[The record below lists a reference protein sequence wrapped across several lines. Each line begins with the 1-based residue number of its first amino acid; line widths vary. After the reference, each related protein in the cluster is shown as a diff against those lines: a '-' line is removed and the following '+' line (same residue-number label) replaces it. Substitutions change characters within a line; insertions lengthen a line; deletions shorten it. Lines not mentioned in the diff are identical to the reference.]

1 MAELN
6 HWFPAASDDFL
17 ASFGDS
23 IGFVAQSAFASRVFG
38 VAAAAAL
45 AYALFR
51 IFEPFFGPILW
62 AVLLAFLLHPLNV
75 RLRKRMRERS
85 GAAAGVLT
93 LSVALGLAVP
103 ATVLVVAFA
112 GQASDLAAR
121 VSAAATRYR
130 IARPSD
136 VFALPVLQDAFRWI
150 EQHVPVTSDEVQA
163 WLLEGS
169 KKFLQRLAASSGAI
183 FLGALGALANTV
195 LMLFVLFFF
204 LRDGDGMARRLVRV
218 VPMPEAKKQ
227 RLVDHLGSV
236 TKAVV
241 FGTLLTAIIQG
252 ASVGIGF
259 VLVRLPSPVVF
270 GAIAAACSLLPVG
283 GTAFVWLPG
292 AMVLAA
298 QGRWGAA
305 IFLAAWGVLLV
316 GVLDNVLRP
325 LFISG
330 RAEITTLPV
339 FFGVLGGLAAFGPI
353 GLFLG
358 PLLLALALA
367 LLRFAEENQ
376 ARSSQLTALSQA
388 GAGEDPP
395 QSES

>member
-1 MAELN
+1 M
-6 HWFPAASDDFL
+6 PS
-17 ASFGDS
+17 SF
-23 IGFVAQSAFASRVFG
+23 SARVFG
-38 VAAAAAL
+38 VVALAAL
-45 AYALFR
+45 GYALFR
-51 IFEPFFGPILW
+51 IFEPFLGPILW
-62 AVLLAFLLHPLNV
+62 AGLLAFLLHPVN
-75 RLRKRMRERS
+75 RHLRQRMRERA

-103 ATVLVVAFA
+103 AAILAVLFA
-112 GQASDLAAR
+112 SQASDLAGR

-136 VFALPVLQDAFRWI
+136 LLALPALQDAIRWI
-150 EQHVPVTSDEVQA
+150 EQHVPVTAEQVQQ

-169 KKFLQRLAASSGAI
+169 RRFLQHLAASSGSI
-183 FLGALGALANTV
+183 FLGALGALASIV

-204 LRDGDGMARRLVRV
+204 LRDGDSMAQRLLRV
-218 VPMPEAKKQ
+218 VPMQQEQKR
-227 RLVDHLGSV
+227 RLADHLASV
-236 TKAVV
+236 TRAVV

-252 ASVGIGF
+252 ACVGIGF
-259 VLVRLPSPVVF
+259 AIVRLPSPVVF

-292 AMVLAA
+292 SIALVA

-305 IFLAAWGVLLV
+305 VFLTIWGLLLV
-316 GVLDNVLRP
+316 GMLDNLLRP

-358 PLLLALALA
+358 PLLVALALA
-367 LLRFAEENQ
+367 LLRFAEESREMENGK
-376 ARSSQLTALSQA
+376 RETT
-388 GAGEDPP
+388 
-395 QSES
+395 

>member
-1 MAELN
+1 VA
-6 HWFPAASDDFL
+6 PS
-17 ASFGDS
+17 SF
-23 IGFVAQSAFASRVFG
+23 VSRVFG
-38 VAAAAAL
+38 VAAAAVL
-45 AYALFR
+45 TYALYR
-51 IFEPFFGPILW
+51 IFEPFLGPILW
-62 AVLLAFLLHPLNV
+62 AVLLAFLLHPVNV
-75 RLRKRMRERS
+75 RLRQRMRERT

-93 LSVALGLAVP
+93 LAVAVGLAVP
-103 ATVLVVAFA
+103 ATILAVVFA

-121 VSAAATRYR
+121 VSAAATRYQ
-130 IARPSD
+130 IGRPSD
-136 VFALPVLQDAFRWI
+136 LFRLPVLQDAFRWI
-150 EQHVPVTSDEVQA
+150 EQHVPVTSEEVQA
-163 WLLEGS
+163 WLLAGS

-183 FLGALGALANTV
+183 FLGALGAVANIV

-218 VPMPEAKKQ
+218 VPMPEKKKQ
-227 RLVDHLGSV
+227 RLADHLGSV
-236 TKAVV
+236 TRAVV

-259 VLVRLPSPVVF
+259 VIVRLPSPVVF
-270 GAIAAACSLLPVG
+270 GAIAAACSLLPIG

-305 IFLAAWGVLLV
+305 IFLVAWGILLV
-316 GVLDNVLRP
+316 GVLDNILRP

-330 RAEITTLPV
+330 RAEISTLPV
-339 FFGVLGGLAAFGPI
+339 FLGVLGGLAAFGPI

-367 LLRFAEENQ
+367 LLGFAEDNLAE
-376 ARSSQLTALSQA
+376 AHSSQLSALSRA
-388 GAGEDPP
+388 GAGEEPP
-395 QSES
+395 QADS

>member
-1 MAELN
+1 
-6 HWFPAASDDFL
+6 
-17 ASFGDS
+17 
-23 IGFVAQSAFASRVFG
+23 VAQSAFASRVFG

-51 IFEPFFGPILW
+51 IFDPFFGPILW
-62 AVLLAFLLHPLNV
+62 AGLLAFLLHPVNV
-75 RLRKRMRERS
+75 RLRQRMRERTGS
-85 GAAAGVLT
+85 AAGVLT
-93 LSVALGLAVP
+93 LAVALGLAVP
-103 ATVLVVAFA
+103 ATILVVVFA
-112 GQASDLAAR
+112 GQASDLAGR
-121 VSAAATRYR
+121 VSAAATRYQ

-136 VFALPVLQDAFRWI
+136 LFQLPVLQDAFRWI
-150 EQHVPVTSDEVQA
+150 EQHVPVTSEEVQA

-169 KKFLQRLAASSGAI
+169 KKFFQHLAASSGTI
-183 FLGALGALANTV
+183 FLGALGALASMV

-218 VPMPEAKKQ
+218 VPMPEEKKQ
-227 RLVDHLGSV
+227 RLTDHLGSV
-236 TKAVV
+236 TRAVV

-252 ASVGIGF
+252 ASVGVGF

-270 GAIAAACSLLPVG
+270 GAIAGACSLLPVG

-292 AMVLAA
+292 AVVLAA

-305 IFLAAWGVLLV
+305 IFLVAWGLLFV
-316 GVLDNVLRP
+316 GVLDNLLRP

-330 RAEITTLPV
+330 RAEISTLPV

-353 GLFLG
+353 GIFLG
-358 PLLLALALA
+358 PVLVALAIA
-367 LLRFAEENQ
+367 LLGFAEENL

-388 GAGEDPP
+388 GTGEEPP
-395 QSES
+395 QGEG